1 VPIIRKEGSP
11 MASQAHSFTRPGR
24 DGRLPPE
31 ELAAFLA
38 RPLLCRLACLDDAG
52 WPYVVP
58 TWYEWD
64 GAGFWIVPRKRSAW
78 AAYLAA
84 DPRVSLSID
93 EESGRRVVCQGTAR
107 LVEEPN
113 IGGRWVAIGRRM
125 AVRYRGE
132 AGAAYLE
139 ATLDQERWLFY
150 VEPRRLVTWNGA
162 GWHERYAR

>member
-1 VPIIRKEGSP
+1 MSEARLPFV
-11 MASQAHSFTRPGR
+11 RPGR
-24 DGRLPPE
+24 EGVMGPE
-31 ELAAFLA
+31 EVAAFLA
-38 RPLLCRLACLDDAG
+38 EPMVGRLACLDRDG

-58 TWYEWD
+58 TWFEWD

-113 IGGRWVAIGRRM
+113 VGGRWVEIGRRM

-150 VEPRRLVTWNGA
+150 VEPRRLITWNGA
-162 GWHERYAR
+162 GWHEKYAR